1 MTASFDLD
9 QPLRLHPLTFLDE
22 GEEVTVGRADI
33 NSYGMFP
40 ADGAAL
46 IRQLAAGS
54 SPNDAA
60 RWYTEQFGEQ
70 VDMAEFVELLAEF
83 DLLVAD
89 GEEVTEVGTV
99 RWQRLGRALFSPVAW
114 CCYAILVGAGVVA
127 MVRQPALVPNYRY
140 LFFTNSL
147 VVLTV
152 VLFLGQMPWILLH
165 ESFHALAGRRL
176 GLPSRLSIGRRL
188 YFVVFETSLDGL
200 VSVPRRKRY
209 LPMLAGMVMDL
220 LVIAGLTLGAAALL
234 PVGGGAALVGRI
246 FLAMAFAT
254 VLRLSWQFYFFLR
267 TDLYYLATTVLGC
280 VDLHTVA
287 KQMLGNR
294 INRLL
299 GRHGR
304 LVDESLW
311 HPRDRQV
318 GRWYSWLMLV
328 GYLVMSVLLISQIV
342 PVLIKIIHIII
353 VKISVTHSL
362 LNLGD
367 VTLFIILNFGELV
380 VAGILALRGYRRRV
394 RTSMALADNG
404 ASQ

>member
-22 GEEVTVGRADI
+22 GDEVTVGRADI

-46 IRQLAAGS
+46 IRQLVAGS

-70 VDMAEFVELLAEF
+70 VDMGEFVELLAEF
-83 DLLVAD
+83 DMLVAD
-89 GEEVTEVGTV
+89 GEEIAEIAEV

-114 CCYAILVGAGVVA
+114 CCYAVLIGAAVVA
-127 MVRQPALVPNYRY
+127 MIRQPALVPNYRY

-209 LPMLAGMVMDL
+209 LPMLVGMLMDL
-220 LVIAGLTLGAAALL
+220 LVISGLTLGAAALL
-234 PVGGGAALVGRI
+234 PVGGGATLAGRI

-287 KQMLGNR
+287 KQMLRNR

-299 GRHGR
+299 GRQSHI
-304 LVDESLW
+304 VDESEW

-328 GYLVMSVLLISQIV
+328 GYLVMSVLLAFQVI
-342 PVLIKIIHIII
+342 PALIRITHIII
-353 VKISVTHSL
+353 VKLSVSHSL
-362 LNLGD
+362 LNIGD
-367 VTLFIILNFGELV
+367 VTLFLILNFGELV
-380 VAGILALRGYRRRV
+380 VAGILALRGYRRRA
-394 RTSMALADNG
+394 RNSMALADNG
-404 ASQ
+404 ATP

>member
-1 MTASFDLD
+1 
-9 QPLRLHPLTFLDE
+9 
-22 GEEVTVGRADI
+22 
-33 NSYGMFP
+33 
-40 ADGAAL
+40 
-46 IRQLAAGS
+46 
-54 SPNDAA
+54 
-60 RWYTEQFGEQ
+60 
-70 VDMAEFVELLAEF
+70 
-83 DLLVAD
+83 
-89 GEEVTEVGTV
+89 
-99 RWQRLGRALFSPVAW
+99 
-114 CCYAILVGAGVVA
+114 
-127 MVRQPALVPNYRY
+127 
-140 LFFTNSL
+140 
-147 VVLTV
+147 
-152 VLFLGQMPWILLH
+152 MPWILLH

-176 GLPSRLSIGRRL
+176 GLPSSLSIGRRL

-234 PVGGGAALVGRI
+234 PAGGGAAVVGRI

-367 VTLFIILNFGELV
+367 VTLFLILNFGELV
-380 VAGILALRGYRRRV
+380 VAGILALRGYRRRA

>member
-22 GEEVTVGRADI
+22 GDEVTVGRADI

-46 IRQLAAGS
+46 IRRLVAGN

-83 DLLVAD
+83 DMLVAD
-89 GEEVTEVGTV
+89 GEEIAEIAEV

-114 CCYAILVGAGVVA
+114 CCYVALIGAAVVA
-127 MVRQPALVPNYRY
+127 MIRQPALVPSYRY

-147 VVLTV
+147 VLLTV

-209 LPMLAGMVMDL
+209 LPMLVGMLMDL
-220 LVIAGLTLGAAALL
+220 LVISGLTLGAAALL
-234 PVGGGAALVGRI
+234 PIGGGATLAGRI

-287 KQMLGNR
+287 KQMLRNR

-299 GRHGR
+299 GRQSR
-304 LVDESLW
+304 IVDESEW

-328 GYLVMSVLLISQIV
+328 GYLVMSVLLVFQVV
-342 PVLIKIIHIII
+342 PALIKITHIII
-353 VKISVTHSL
+353 VKLSVAHSL
-362 LNLGD
+362 LNIAD
-367 VTLFIILNFGELV
+367 VTLFLILNFGELV
-380 VAGILALRGYRRRV
+380 VAGILALRGYRQRARN
-394 RTSMALADNG
+394 SMALADNG
-404 ASQ
+404 ATP

>member
-9 QPLRLHPLTFLDE
+9 RPLRLHPLTFLDE

-40 ADGAAL
+40 VDGAAL
-46 IRQLAAGS
+46 IRQLVAGN

-70 VDMAEFVELLAEF
+70 VDMAEFLELLAEF
-83 DLLVAD
+83 DMLVAD
-89 GEEVTEVGTV
+89 GEEVAEVGQV

-114 CCYAILVGAGVVA
+114 VCYAALVGAAVVA

-152 VLFLGQMPWILLH
+152 VLFVGQMPWILLH

-176 GLPSRLSIGRRL
+176 GLLSRLSIGRRL

-200 VSVPRRKRY
+200 VGVPRRRRY

-234 PVGGGAALVGRI
+234 PVGGGASVAGRI
-246 FLAMAFAT
+246 LLAMAFAT

-287 KQMLGNR
+287 KQMLR
-294 INRLL
+294 NRLNRL
-299 GRHGR
+299 FGRHSHI
-304 LVDESLW
+304 VDESQW
-311 HPRDRQV
+311 HPRDVQV

-328 GYLVMSVLLISQIV
+328 GYLVMSVLLVFQVV
-342 PVLIKIIHIII
+342 PALIKITHIII
-353 VKISVTHSL
+353 VKVSVAHSL
-362 LNLGD
+362 LNIGD
-367 VTLFIILNFGELV
+367 VTLFLILNFGELV
-380 VAGILALRGYRRRV
+380 VAGILALRGYRRR
-394 RTSMALADNG
+394 ADNG
-404 ASQ
+404 VTA